1 MWFAL
6 AGDPTNAKSPVST
19 RKIGK
24 CFRRTLFTPFVFQME
39 YGPTDIGC
47 NRLVW
52 LGLWLRDWHAA
63 PRGRARGL
71 SLRAKNQC
79 TYRRQV
85 SLCRAWP
92 LAAFA
97 PAYISS
103 FFFAVRRQ
111 GNRPHSHGTTLA
123 SVGIVERL
131 YNQVLPRNSAEGRIE
146 SALKHYEF
154 LEIQQRCARKRPC
167 GESKP
172 PAAV

>member
-6 AGDPTNAKSPVST
+6 AGDGASASSAVST
-19 RKIGK
+19 SKTK
-24 CFRRTLFTPFVFQME
+24 TCFRKTLTPFVFQME

-71 SLRAKNQC
+71 SLGAKNQC

-97 PAYISS
+97 PAYSSS
-103 FFFAVRRQ
+103 FFFAVR
-111 GNRPHSHGTTLA
+111 
-123 SVGIVERL
+123 
-131 YNQVLPRNSAEGRIE
+131 
-146 SALKHYEF
+146 
-154 LEIQQRCARKRPC
+154 
-167 GESKP
+167 
-172 PAAV
+172 